1 MRTRT
6 IDLFLLV
13 ILVFDGSEE
22 ERCGIWENEPSQ
34 FEILVSCK
42 KHGVEHGLVEQ
53 EVSHPFGDD
62 DVELLHGEFGFFE
75 FSLDKGDF

>member
-6 IDLFLLV
+6 IDLFFLV
-13 ILVFDGSEE
+13 ILVLDASEE
-22 ERCGIWENEPSQ
+22 EGSGIWENETSR
-34 FEILVSCK
+34 FEILVPRK
-42 KHGVEHGLVEQ
+42 KHGVEHGFVKQ

-75 FSLDKGDF
+75 FSLDKGNF